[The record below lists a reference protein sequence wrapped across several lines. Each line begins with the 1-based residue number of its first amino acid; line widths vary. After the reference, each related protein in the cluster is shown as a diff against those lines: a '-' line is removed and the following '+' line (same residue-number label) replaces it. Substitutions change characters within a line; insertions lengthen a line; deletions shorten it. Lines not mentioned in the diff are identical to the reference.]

1 MSPLPRVG
9 LTAHI
14 NLIGEFFK
22 KGLALQTRLGLSVSQ
37 MHCLNDTSSG
47 VSKTKAED
55 HFVYGG
61 YLPVLTKA
69 FFTYSSDRLNYPSP
83 IATFSPPCQNNKD

>member
-1 MSPLPRVG
+1 VSPPPRVG
-9 LTAHI
+9 LTTQI

-55 HFVYGG
+55 HFVYGW
-61 YLPVLTKA
+61 YLPVLTKV
-69 FFTYSSDRLNYPSP
+69 
-83 IATFSPPCQNNKD
+83 FSPTAVTA